1 MAAIH
6 RVQRTG
12 NPVTEPT
19 PLALEWR
26 AGGVLLMEYGADRI
40 MAGQNHNAN
49 VPMNSSSLTPES
61 ARLLGPPLVAVYD
74 SVLP

>member
-1 MAAIH
+1 VAAIH
-6 RVQRTG
+6 LVERTG

-19 PLALEWR
+19 PLAFEWR
-26 AGGVLLMEYGADRI
+26 AGGVILMEYGADRI
-40 MAGQNHNAN
+40 MAGQNHNLN

-61 ARLLGPPLVAVYD
+61 ARLLGPPVVVVHD